1 MQKDS
6 ESAALSEAELRIL
19 ATIEAELEAGDPGFA
34 ARFRRRLVRGG
45 RHLTF
50 LAVAAVVGGAAL
62 MVATFTTSLLL
73 ASIGATLMAI
83 GAGAGSARAAVAGR
97 RWSAFLGW
105 WVDPKGGEL
114 PPEAPGQRP

>member
-6 ESAALSEAELRIL
+6 EPAALSEAERRIL
-19 ATIEAELEAGDPGFA
+19 AAIEAELESGDPGFV
-34 ARFRRRLVRGG
+34 ARFRRRLVRGDRG
-45 RHLTF
+45 LTV

-83 GAGAGSARAAVAGR
+83 GAAAGSARAAVAGR
-97 RWSAFLGW
+97 RWGAFLGW
-105 WVDPKGGEL
+105 WVDPKGGS
-114 PPEAPGQRP
+114 AHGSA

>member
-6 ESAALSEAELRIL
+6 EPAALSEAERRIL
-19 ATIEAELEAGDPGFA
+19 ATIEAELEAGDPGLA
-34 ARFRRRLVRGG
+34 ARFRRRLVQGSRP
-45 RHLTF
+45 LTL

-83 GAGAGSARAAVAGR
+83 GAAAGSTRVALAGR
-97 RWSAFLGW
+97 RWFAFLGR
-105 WVDPKGGEL
+105 WVDPNGGEL
-114 PPEAPGQRP
+114 PPEARGRRP